1 MIFSPWVMVP
11 MSCLCPFKFPFRPRC
26 MLLSILCGCGILVNL
41 LSVPCAVKLVIC
53 PGLPSLRP
61 GPGVRLVPVCFYPS
75 LKLCLDQFCIVVHLR
90 NCLTF
95 RTICNVRTIVDPC
108 LVVSSVV
115 SPVFVPSV
123 SALPVSTVPPASSIT
138 SRDEDVPTP
147 SGSPAGASSSRLA
160 RSSASSVYVL

>member
-1 MIFSPWVMVP
+1 MVP

-53 PGLPSLRP
+53 RGLPSLRP

-95 RTICNVRTIVDPC
+95 RTIVDPY

-115 SPVFVPSV
+115 SAVFVPSV

-138 SRDEDVPTP
+138 SRDEDVPAVSYTHLTLP
-147 SGSPAGASSSRLA
+147 TKLE
-160 RSSASSVYVL
+160 V